1 MFGSDCSDMFFACT
15 VEDGMVHVRGEV
27 DMNTAP
33 TLYDALVA
41 CAKDNGCLPTID
53 LGGVTYFDSSGV
65 QALVD
70 ARIIETDDIGPA
82 RIVGVRP
89 NVMRI
94 MRLVGLDQLFDIRGE
109 SEKL

>member
-1 MFGSDCSDMFFACT
+1 MFGSDCSDLFFTCT
-15 VEDGMVHVRGEV
+15 VEDGIVHVSGEV

-41 CAKDNGCLPTID
+41 CARNKGCLPTID
-53 LGGVTYFDSSGV
+53 LEGVTYFDSSGV

-70 ARIIETDDIGPA
+70 ARIIETDDPGPVH
-82 RIVGVRP
+82 IVGVRP

-94 MRLVGLDQLFDIRGE
+94 MRLVGLDQLFDIKG
-109 SEKL
+109 SK